1 MDKHCRP
8 GNLDELAK
16 LMESEQ
22 LNEADLQLIGST
34 IETLL
39 QYFKSRAAA
48 ACGDNRVFDIRTGN
62 AMNQS
67 SAHDETQAEPVK
79 EVGRNWT
86 FEDMRLFEE
95 QMKDFS
101 GLSRAIMRVFTKFPM
116 GIKISTAMLYEAV
129 REMGIR
135 RSKYNE
141 LLVNRDFTVATI
153 NRCGMKRFYGS
164 EGPFILKRNKPLGD
178 KRRDDLN
185 PLSFWIEK
193 V

>member
-1 MDKHCRP
+1 MDKNYRP

-22 LNEADLQLIGST
+22 LSEADLQLIGST

-67 SAHDETQAEPVK
+67 AADDETQAAPAK
-79 EVGRNWT
+79 EVGRKWT
-86 FEDMRLFEE
+86 FEDVRLFEE

-101 GLSRAIMRVFTKFPM
+101 GLSRAVMRVFTKFPM
-116 GIKISTAMLYEAV
+116 GTKISTAMLYEAV
-129 REMGIR
+129 GEMGIR
-135 RSKYNE
+135 RPKWNNMLIS
-141 LLVNRDFTVATI
+141 RDFMVSTI